1 MNMHK
6 QNLETILMR
15 SLPEEVTQAK
25 SWYKDARLFCFKIAT
40 QHRISFRKTCAIMAA
55 LSPRNKW
62 ERNKQD
68 TETLIKWMLGHDV
81 TPSFATY
88 GNMVNKA
95 VKIFQ
100 SETDGKK
107 EMLKLLNGPK
117 ISNFFLNIYDAESN
131 CVTVDTWIHLA
142 ASGEYLPTKE
152 RKALNQKEFNEIS
165 DSVKELAIE
174 HEMTAPEMQAL
185 IWVTFKRLVE
195 RNEKELVA

>member
-1 MNMHK
+1 MHK
-6 QNLETILMR
+6 ENLR
-15 SLPEEVTQAK
+15 SVLFHSSPNEIDQAK
-25 SWYKDARLFCFKIAT
+25 TWYRDARLFCFQVSK
-40 QHRISFRKTCAIMAA
+40 QYGVSFRKTCAIMAA

-62 ERNKQD
+62 DRNKQD

-81 TPSFATY
+81 SPSFATY
-88 GNMVNKA
+88 GNMVDKA
-95 VKIFQ
+95 VKIFE
-100 SETDGKK
+100 SDIDTKK

-152 RKALNQKEFNEIS
+152 RKILKQKEFNEIS
-165 DSVKELAIE
+165 DTVKELAIE
-174 HEMTAPEMQAL
+174 YEMNAPEMQAL

-195 RNEKELVA
+195 QKEMELIA

>member
-1 MNMHK
+1 MHK
-6 QNLETILMR
+6 ENLRSILFH
-15 SLPEEVTQAK
+15 SSPEEIDQAK
-25 SWYKDARLFCFKIAT
+25 TWYKNARLFCFQVSK
-40 QHRISFRKTCAIMAA
+40 QYGVSFRKTCAIMAA

-68 TETLIKWMLGHDV
+68 TETLISWMLGHDV

-88 GNMVNKA
+88 GTMVDKA
-95 VKIFQ
+95 VRIFQ
-100 SETDGKK
+100 SETDTKK

-142 ASGEYLPTKE
+142 AVGEYLPTKE
-152 RKALNQKEFNEIS
+152 RKALNQKDFNEIS

-174 HEMTAPEMQAL
+174 YEMSAPEMQAL

-195 RNEKELVA
+195 QNETELVA